1 MMRNYNYKEYISLVE
16 NINDKIFQEYMKME
30 NELIINIKNSKEK
43 TFIDLGAGYG
53 RLTPIFEKIA
63 RNIISIEI
71 NPKMLSEL
79 KRRNSRLNNAKT
91 IEGDVSELSFLLKNQ
106 DIKKPVLLMVQNTIG
121 VIEGSKNKK
130 VLEEMRK
137 IAKENNGEIIISF
150 CRAEALRTW
159 GIKFYNS
166 INKMSGKPDMNKTNF
181 DIWIFVSKTGYISK
195 WRNKKEIEEIKN
207 FFEGKIL
214 HEIWTDNFC
223 ILHIGFS

>member
-1 MMRNYNYKEYISLVE
+1 MRHYNYKDYISLVE
-16 NINDKIFQEYMKME
+16 NIDDEIFQEYIRIE
-30 NELIINIKNSKEK
+30 NKLIKNIKNSKDK

-71 NPKMLSEL
+71 NPEMLLEL
-79 KRRNSRLNNAKT
+79 KRRNSILNNAKT

-106 DIKKPVLLMVQNTIG
+106 DVKKPVLLMVQNTIG
-121 VIEGSKNKK
+121 VIEGGRDKK
-130 VLEEMRK
+130 VLDGMKK
-137 IAKENNGEIIISF
+137 IAKQNNGEIIISF

-166 INKMSGKPDMNKTNF
+166 IKKMSGKPDMDKTNF
-181 DIWIFVSKTGYISK
+181 STGIFVSKTGYISK
-195 WRNKKEIEEIKN
+195 WRNKKEIEEIKK
-207 FFEGKIL
+207 FFGGKIL
-214 HEIWTDNFC
+214 HEVWTDNFC